1 MIFDWCSSC
10 FGWNKLEEE
19 IEELDRPEVKLDSLN
34 MGLGMW
40 LRNYFS
46 EKYYFFVKIHSKY
59 NILEPNKTPLSLKMA
74 NVCVVLVVF
83 YQMHQFYRIKHI
95 LKVTKS
101 LFDLSSSWF

>member
-40 LRNYFS
+40 LRNYFFQ
-46 EKYYFFVKIHSKY
+46 KTFFVKIHSK
-59 NILEPNKTPLSLKMA
+59 ISSRIIKPLLWS
-74 NVCVVLVVF
+74 
-83 YQMHQFYRIKHI
+83 QIRRRYREKWQTSVWYWWCFIKC
-95 LKVTKS
+95 TN
-101 LFDLSSSWF
+101 FTR

>member
-40 LRNYFS
+40 LKNYFL
-46 EKYYFFVKIHSKY
+46 KNDFRWGARD
-59 NILEPNKTPLSLKMA
+59 PRTP
-74 NVCVVLVVF
+74 
-83 YQMHQFYRIKHI
+83 
-95 LKVTKS
+95 
-101 LFDLSSSWF
+101 

>member
-40 LRNYFS
+40 LKNFS
-46 EKYYFFVKIHSKY
+46 AFFRKCEIRT
-59 NILEPNKTPLSLKMA
+59 N
-74 NVCVVLVVF
+74 
-83 YQMHQFYRIKHI
+83 
-95 LKVTKS
+95 
-101 LFDLSSSWF
+101 

>member
-40 LRNYFS
+40 LTIFFS
-46 EKYYFFVKIHSKY
+46 ITTKVD
-59 NILEPNKTPLSLKMA
+59 A
-74 NVCVVLVVF
+74 RD
-83 YQMHQFYRIKHI
+83 QRII
-95 LKVTKS
+95 RSGIRPGRLGPRFS
-101 LFDLSSSWF
+101 NFSWS

>member
-40 LRNYFS
+40 LRNYFFP
-46 EKYYFFVKIHSKY
+46 KKCFF
-59 NILEPNKTPLSLKMA
+59 L
-74 NVCVVLVVF
+74 
-83 YQMHQFYRIKHI
+83 
-95 LKVTKS
+95 
-101 LFDLSSSWF
+101 

>member
-40 LRNYFS
+40 LKN
-46 EKYYFFVKIHSKY
+46 FFDFFLKFFENAKSGSNGHQE
-59 NILEPNKTPLSLKMA
+59 NAPHFSLKS
-74 NVCVVLVVF
+74 LE
-83 YQMHQFYRIKHI
+83 
-95 LKVTKS
+95 LKWVAYSHFRRLYTASSGIWTK
-101 LFDLSSSWF
+101 